1 MMKSGNPGGDEFGEH
16 DEQNS
21 AFEALEKDFQEVLKE
36 LVGDKSL
43 DHFRNEYEKLHRALK
58 QSHGS
63 EKGLIKKCRELN
75 GEIVS
80 NAAKVQTALKLSQE
94 DQHTISSLKK
104 ELERAWKMVET
115 SHEKEDRAKETIGSL
130 KGEIGSLESLVE
142 DGAGLSMT
150 QENAVNNLLHAKNDL
165 TKHKDMLTAEQ
176 QMLSS
181 QNTDLHEQVS
191 TLETKKRAEEVQV
204 EQLLAMLGEKKA
216 EAERDEQR
224 KHELEGKLKAMRA
237 EVEGEGDQLKQL
249 QGQSDKLHEQ
259 ERQATADLMTQ
270 TSLVEFSQREKEQ
283 MDTHLRQRQDEYR
296 SEQALKKRTEQSR
309 DEAMGDLERVEAEVR
324 AITRERDNA
333 LKQFNIL
340 QKDFN
345 ATAVTYEKNYAE
357 VQQLRQGIDKVTDDL
372 LVQKRF
378 MEHQSKSIANVT
390 REKDLLVKSMVMG
403 DERSK
408 QQVEEK

>member
-1 MMKSGNPGGDEFGEH
+1 
-16 DEQNS
+16 
-21 AFEALEKDFQEVLKE
+21 
-36 LVGDKSL
+36 
-43 DHFRNEYEKLHRALK
+43 
-58 QSHGS
+58 
-63 EKGLIKKCRELN
+63 
-75 GEIVS
+75 
-80 NAAKVQTALKLSQE
+80 
-94 DQHTISSLKK
+94 
-104 ELERAWKMVET
+104 
-115 SHEKEDRAKETIGSL
+115 
-130 KGEIGSLESLVE
+130 
-142 DGAGLSMT
+142 
-150 QENAVNNLLHAKNDL
+150 
-165 TKHKDMLTAEQ
+165 
-176 QMLSS
+176 
-181 QNTDLHEQVS
+181 
-191 TLETKKRAEEVQV
+191 
-204 EQLLAMLGEKKA
+204 MLGEKKA